1 MLHRGR
7 TRMKVAIMG
16 AGALGGTFGFLL
28 TDAGFDVTLVDVDER
43 KVESI
48 RDGGLTLIMPDGGKK
63 TLPVKITSDPA
74 GVGKVDLVQISVKGY
89 HTSSAAE
96 LALPMIGEDTYV
108 LSVQNGLKNL
118 RRIAAVVGHDKV
130 IGGVTAHSAMP
141 LELNV
146 IKYNG
151 GVGGI
156 SVGRFDGTDDPGL
169 RELIGMLNDSGL
181 ETHLIRG
188 DIRIPIWRKLLANVS
203 CNAVAALTGFTGKQL
218 IEFAPTNELSE
229 PWLKRR
235 EKSPA
240 PRVWILLSWRT
251 LRILQSRLF
260 PGWVTTRSPC
270 CRMWRLVAVESEEGS
285 LPTGREGV
293 DHGFC
298 EIMEGHSVFFE
309 TVYTDRDDGAEIIYT
324 SGTTGKP
331 KGVVLTHGNVVSN
344 TNATVHLTGMSHE
357 DRLIC
362 FLPLYHS
369 FAQNFIFNSSVN
381 VGSTLVILPKFEL
394 DQVLETLKRERI
406 TRWHAVPTIYIM
418 MLDAPGMEEAFATVR
433 YCFSAASSM
442 PGEVAR
448 QWKERLGLPINEGY
462 GLTESTPSATYNHQF
477 RHKEGSIGTP
487 IENVEVQI
495 WSDDD
500 EPLPRGEVGQIVIKG
515 PNVMKEYYNNP
526 QATAETLVNGWLK
539 TGDVGVED
547 EEGYFSIVDR
557 LKDMVNSAGLKI
569 WPREVEEVIYRLS
582 AVSECAVVGRPDPV
596 FGESVVACIVVRAG
610 ESLDED
616 EVVSFCKEHI
626 ASYKAPKNVE
636 FMDQLPKSA
645 TGKILKTELRETV
658 RGSGGSS

>member
-1 MLHRGR
+1 MN
-7 TRMKVAIMG
+7 VAD
-16 AGALGGTFGFLL
+16 ALDRNTIFFPDNEALVNRDRRWTYAEFRRDADRFAHAL
-28 TDAGFDVTLVDVDER
+28 TEL
-43 KVESI
+43 
-48 RDGGLTLIMPDGGKK
+48 
-63 TLPVKITSDPA
+63 
-74 GVGKVDLVQISVKGY
+74 GVVKGDRVCLFMGNCAEFAIAFY
-89 HTSSAAE
+89 GILKVGAIAVSISSMCKCEEVEFMA
-96 LALPMIGEDTYV
+96 T
-108 LSVQNGLKNL
+108 
-118 RRIAAVVGHDKV
+118 
-130 IGGVTAHSAMP
+130 
-141 LELNV
+141 
-146 IKYNG
+146 
-151 GVGGI
+151 
-156 SVGRFDGTDDPGL
+156 
-169 RELIGMLNDSGL
+169 DSG
-181 ETHLIRG
+181 
-188 DIRIPIWRKLLANVS
+188 A
-203 CNAVAALTGFTGKQL
+203 
-218 IEFAPTNELSE
+218 
-229 PWLKRR
+229 
-235 EKSPA
+235 
-240 PRVWILLSWRT
+240 
-251 LRILQSRLF
+251 RILVAGGAYLDEVPAREAMANIES
-260 PGWVTTRSPC
+260 V
-270 CRMWRLVAVESEEGS
+270 VAVESEEGS
-285 LPTGREGV
+285 LPTGLEGV
-293 DHGFC
+293 DHGFW